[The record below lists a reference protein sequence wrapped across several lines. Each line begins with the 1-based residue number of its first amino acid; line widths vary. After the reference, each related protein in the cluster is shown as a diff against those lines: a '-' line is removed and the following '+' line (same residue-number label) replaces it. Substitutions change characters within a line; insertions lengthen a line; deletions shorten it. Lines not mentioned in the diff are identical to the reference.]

1 MSWLLWERHQTLS
14 EITGALDRLVGV
26 LDRTISLAQ
35 AKGPL
40 EFQAIQAMGMQYPV
54 SETGV
59 YDPSDEAEARR
70 LGEVDDT
77 PTRVR
82 DELNGYE
89 SDARD
94 FVTELDERI

>member
-1 MSWLLWERHQTLS
+1 MTWLLWERHRLLS
-14 EITGALDRLVGV
+14 ELTGALDKTIGV

-40 EFQAIQAMGMQYPV
+40 EFQAVEAMRVQYP
-54 SETGV
+54 GV
-59 YDPSDEAEARR
+59 QAEPFYDPSDEAEARR
-70 LGEVDDT
+70 LGEVDET
-77 PTRVR
+77 GPVR

-94 FVTELDERI
+94 FIVELDERI